1 MLFVSDKSII
11 VYRSQGEAMRDQ
23 WLYEDGGFI
32 YILVSMAIMIFAV
45 FVWSKVEPILRQLYY
60 KIKRFK

>member
-45 FVWSKVEPILRQLYY
+45 FVWSKVEPILR
-60 KIKRFK
+60 KVFRRFK

>member
-32 YILVSMAIMIFAV
+32 YILVSMAITIFAV
-45 FVWSKVEPILRQLYY
+45 FIWSKVEPILR
-60 KIKRFK
+60 KVFRSK

>member
-1 MLFVSDKSII
+1 MLFVSDESII

-23 WLYEDGGFI
+23 WLYQDGGFI

-45 FVWSKVEPILRQLYY
+45 FIWSKVEPILR
-60 KIKRFK
+60 KFFRRFK

>member
-23 WLYEDGGFI
+23 WLYEDDGFI

-45 FVWSKVEPILRQLYY
+45 FIWSKVEPILR
-60 KIKRFK
+60 KFFRRFK

>member
-32 YILVSMAIMIFAV
+32 SILVSMAIMIFAV
-45 FVWSKVEPILRQLYY
+45 FIWSKVEPILR
-60 KIKRFK
+60 KFFRRFK